1 MDIEDFKGLTKYK
14 VLLPLVY
21 IWSWISMFVGPS
33 FFPVQYQNYSIFFI
47 VYFIVKITFI
57 CATTFMVNIKTYKLF
72 NRIGYD
78 PENHVYEGFVNND
91 EELHYCFIIP
101 NYKE

>member
-14 VLLPLVY
+14 VLLPLIY
-21 IWSWISMFVGPS
+21 IWSWISMFAGPS

-47 VYFIVKITFI
+47 IYFILKITLI
-57 CATTFMVNIKTYKLF
+57 CANTFAVNIKTWKLF

-78 PENHVYEGFVNND
+78 SSNPVYSGFMNND
-91 EELHYCFIIP
+91 EHPYYCFIVP
-101 NYKE
+101 NYK